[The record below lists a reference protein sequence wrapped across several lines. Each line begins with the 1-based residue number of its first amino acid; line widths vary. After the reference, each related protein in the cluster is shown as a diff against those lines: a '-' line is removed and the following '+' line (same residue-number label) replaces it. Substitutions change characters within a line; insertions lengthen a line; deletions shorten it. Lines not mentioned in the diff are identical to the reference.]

1 MQLENGAKPLFSPI
15 CVTNTSKPAV
25 RCNPFAALK
34 TGFWTSPE
42 MITQGFKEIQV
53 PCISGVECRFDF
65 VFKVRPKLDRKAP
78 YKFRGN
84 LIDLHGFEVKT
95 SKSDLVRDA
104 KFLNYLGLTHY
115 FSFAVTSSLV
125 PTAIEKLKPFPQ
137 IGIVDIETM
146 QVIRDAKQC
155 DVAPVNRLRIMSQ
168 MLF

>member
-1 MQLENGAKPLFSPI
+1 M
-15 CVTNTSKPAV
+15 V
-25 RCNPFAALK
+25 
-34 TGFWTSPE
+34 
-42 MITQGFKEIQV
+42 TQGFKEIQV
-53 PCISGVECRFDF
+53 PCISGAECRFDF

-84 LIDLHGFEVKT
+84 LIELHGFEVKT

-146 QVIRDAKQC
+146 QVIRAAKKS
-155 DVAPVNRLRIMSQ
+155 DVAPANRLRLMSQ